1 MMANKLAFDYRYRSW
16 DSPVSGTPMGVAS
29 APDQVNITQEDP
41 TLFPPFALD
50 IAHEGISSAE
60 QRDEHQPS
68 GLADQEANQ
77 AVSRSEVTGSL
88 GEEIPELQPLDLAG
102 QPTGQTG
109 INLETD
115 SSTVAIRVKY
125 HSPIIVDDM
134 TIYIS
139 YMHGFCTY
147 SSMIGL
153 TLDLLFGVIFGRKK

>member
-1 MMANKLAFDYRYRSW
+1 M
-16 DSPVSGTPMGVAS
+16 AS
-29 APDQVNITQEDP
+29 APDQVNVAQEEP
-41 TLFPPFALD
+41 TSFPLPLALVTT
-50 IAHEGISSAE
+50 HEGISSAE

-77 AVSRSEVTGSL
+77 AGISSEVTGSP
-88 GEEIPELQPLDLAG
+88 GEEIPKLQPLNLAG

-115 SSTVAIRVKY
+115 SRTLPIRVEY

-139 YMHGFCTY
+139 YMHGF
-147 SSMIGL
+147 L
-153 TLDLLFGVIFGRKK
+153 